1 VVGACGAGQRHIHGA
16 ISITQSAELA
26 VSAGLLLGIDAG
38 TTAVKAALFDLDL
51 RAIAESRRS
60 VTVTHPQPAWV
71 EQDPELVLHAVVDA
85 VAEVLEHTDGREV
98 LAAGL
103 DHQGESVLAWDADSG
118 RALTPVVVWQ
128 DKRQQALLA
137 EIDSGGD
144 GTCIVERSGLP
155 LDPYFSA
162 GKLAWLLAN
171 DARVQDARDA
181 GTLRLG
187 TLDAFLVERL
197 GGRFATD
204 LSTASRTQL
213 LAAGGRDWDQQ
224 LLAAFGVRREWL
236 PEIGP
241 TFGTLG
247 EMRHERWPVTLP
259 LAAQLVDQQAAL
271 AGSGAVRP
279 GELKATYGTGVFV
292 LGRTAAPVLASGLL
306 PTVAWAGPG
315 AATGDG
321 PAGKD
326 DVSADVDMSV
336 GDIAYALDGGVFA
349 AGSLL
354 DWLAEGLGL
363 ALDAPALAAAAA
375 GVPDSAGVLVLPA
388 LTGVGAPWWH
398 PDAHGVIA
406 GLHPGV
412 GPAHVGRA
420 ALEAIA
426 SRVADIV
433 EAMAEHTPI
442 HTLRV
447 DGGLTND
454 KTLLQIQADA
464 LGLPL
469 TVGRADTTVLGAAM
483 LAGVGAG
490 VFASV
495 EDAAQRLS
503 QGRVIQSRVEAP
515 ERLAQRERWRAFV
528 EAGVSL

>member
-1 VVGACGAGQRHIHGA
+1 M
-16 ISITQSAELA
+16 SS
-26 VSAGLLLGIDAG
+26 GLLLGIDEG

-51 RAIAESRRS
+51 NAVAEARRP
-60 VTVTHPQPAWV
+60 VPVTHPHPGWV
-71 EQDPELVLHAVVDA
+71 EQDPELILQAVVEC
-85 VAEVLEHTDGREV
+85 VAEVLAQTDGREV

-103 DHQGESVLAWDADSG
+103 DHQGESVLAWDAGSG
-118 RALTPVVVWQ
+118 RALTQVVVWQ
-128 DKRQQALLA
+128 DKRQEALLA
-137 EIDSGGD
+137 EMESGGHAD
-144 GTCIVERSGLP
+144 RVVERSGLP

-171 DARVQDARDA
+171 DESVQSARDA

-187 TLDAFLVERL
+187 TVDAFLVDRL

-213 LAAGGRDWDQQ
+213 LAAGGRDWDEQP
-224 LLAAFGVRREWL
+224 LTVFGVRREWL
-236 PEIGP
+236 PAIGP

-247 EMRHERWPVTLP
+247 ELRHERWPVALP

-271 AGSGAVRP
+271 AGSGAVRA

-292 LGRTAAPVLASGLL
+292 LGRTDGPARADGLL
-306 PTVAWAGPG
+306 PTVAWG
-315 AATGDG
+315 AAANLGTAPGTATGERAA
-321 PAGKD
+321 AGKQ
-326 DVSADVDMSV
+326 AGV
-336 GDIAYALDGGVFA
+336 GEVAYALDGGVFA

-354 DWLAEGLGL
+354 DWLADGLGL
-363 ALDAPALAAAAA
+363 AADAPALAAAAA
-375 GVPDSAGVLVLPA
+375 TVPDSAGVLVLPA
-388 LTGVGAPWWH
+388 LAGLGAPWWR

-412 GPAHVGRA
+412 GPAHIGRA

-426 SRVADIV
+426 WRVADIV
-433 EAMAEHTPI
+433 EAMAEGASVES
-442 HTLRV
+442 LRV

-454 KTLLQIQADA
+454 EPLLQIQADA

-469 TVGRADTTVLGAAM
+469 IVGRADTTVLGAAM

-495 EDAAQRLS
+495 EDAAQRLPR
-503 QGRVIQSRVEAP
+503 GRVIEPASGAP

-528 EAGVSL
+528 QAAAAL

>member
-1 VVGACGAGQRHIHGA
+1 MAAA
-16 ISITQSAELA
+16 DTQVA
-26 VSAGLLLGIDAG
+26 VIGGGVEPDVSSGLLLGIDEG
-38 TTAVKAALFDLDL
+38 TTAVKAALFDVEL
-51 RAIAESRRS
+51 RAVAEARRP
-60 VTVTHPQPAWV
+60 VPVTHPQPGWV
-71 EQDPELVLHAVVDA
+71 EQDPELIVQAIVEA
-85 VAEVLEHTDGREV
+85 VAEVLEHTDGREI

-103 DHQGESVLAWDADSG
+103 DHQGESVLAWDAQDG

-128 DKRQQALLA
+128 DKRQEALLA
-137 EIDSGGD
+137 ELEGAAAGG
-144 GTCIVERSGLP
+144 GRIVERSGLP

-171 DARVQDARDA
+171 DDAVRGAREA

-187 TLDAFLVERL
+187 TVDAFLVDRL

-213 LAAGGRDWDQQ
+213 LAAGGRDWDEE
-224 LLAAFGVRREWL
+224 LLSAFGVRRQWL
-236 PEIGP
+236 PALAP
-241 TFGTLG
+241 TFGALG
-247 EMRHERWPVTLP
+247 ELRHERWPVALP

-292 LGRTAAPVLASGLL
+292 LGRTAEPVLASGLL
-306 PTVAWAGPG
+306 PTVAWAGPAAAGYVPGDPAAG
-315 AATGDG
+315 AG
-321 PAGKD
+321 
-326 DVSADVDMSV
+326 V
-336 GDIAYALDGGVFA
+336 GDHVGEISYALDGGVFA

-363 ALDAPALAAAAA
+363 APDAPALAAAAA
-375 GVPDSAGVLVLPA
+375 SVPDSAGVMVLPA
-388 LTGVGAPWWH
+388 IAGLGAPWWR

-412 GPAHVGRA
+412 RAAHVGRA

-426 SRVADIV
+426 WRVADIV
-433 EAMAEHTPI
+433 EAMAERTPI
-442 HTLRV
+442 HSLRV

-454 KTLLQIQADA
+454 ETLLQIQADA

-490 VFASV
+490 LFASV

-503 QGRVIQSRVEAP
+503 QGRVVGPRTDAP
-515 ERLAQRERWRAFV
+515 ERSAKRLRWRAFV
-528 EAGVSL
+528 QAGAEL

>member
-1 VVGACGAGQRHIHGA
+1 M
-16 ISITQSAELA
+16 SS
-26 VSAGLLLGIDAG
+26 GLLLGIDEG

-51 RAIAESRRS
+51 RAVAEARRP
-60 VTVTHPQPAWV
+60 VPITHPQPGWV
-71 EQDPELVLHAVVDA
+71 EQDPELILQAVVEA
-85 VAEVLEHTDGREV
+85 VAEVLEHAGGREI

-103 DHQGESVLAWDADSG
+103 DHQGESVLAWDAQSG

-128 DKRQQALLA
+128 DKRQERLLA
-137 EIDSGGD
+137 ELGGAAG
-144 GTCIVERSGLP
+144 GTGDRIVERSGLP

-171 DARVQDARDA
+171 DEAVQGAREA

-187 TLDAFLVERL
+187 TVDAFLVDRL

-213 LAAGGRDWDQQ
+213 LAAGGRDWDEE
-224 LLAAFGVRREWL
+224 LLGAFGVQREWL
-236 PEIGP
+236 PALGP
-241 TFGTLG
+241 TFGALG
-247 EMRHERWPVTLP
+247 ELRHERWPVALP

-292 LGRTAAPVLASGLL
+292 LGRTAGPVLASGLL
-306 PTVAWAGPG
+306 PTVAWAAPAAAGYVPG
-315 AATGDG
+315 
-321 PAGKD
+321 
-326 DVSADVDMSV
+326 DVAEGGSV
-336 GDIAYALDGGVFA
+336 GDGVGEISYALDGGVFA

-363 ALDAPALAAAAA
+363 APDAPALAAVAASA
-375 GVPDSAGVLVLPA
+375 PDSAGVMVLPA
-388 LTGVGAPWWH
+388 IAGLGAPWWR

-406 GLHPGV
+406 GLHSGV
-412 GPAHVGRA
+412 RPAHVARA

-426 SRVADIV
+426 WRVADIV

-442 HTLRV
+442 HSLRM

-454 KTLLQIQADA
+454 ETVLQIQADA
-464 LGLPL
+464 LGVPL

-490 VFASV
+490 AFESV
-495 EDAAQRLS
+495 DDAAQRLPR
-503 QGRVIQSRVEAP
+503 GRVIQPRVEKP
-515 ERLAQRERWRAFV
+515 ERSAGRMRWRAFV
-528 EAGVSL
+528 QGSAGL